1 MEENKNTDKK
11 SLKFLKGRNTDWD
24 ELAKDCV
31 SFANAQ
37 GGSVLIGIEDKDS
50 LPRVINKMRLY
61 GKSISLNR
69 FLPPNLMNKNE
80 EAGLGN
86 WLGRLVELELIINSG
101 KGKGTQYAVNPEFI
115 RKINFKGKTNL
126 KNIEDYRLEELIY
139 KDLKA
144 YPDSGFSEIHSR
156 IGLEINMHK
165 VRRVLKKMV
174 DNHTVKSVGINR
186 WARYSI
192 EQIS

>member
-1 MEENKNTDKK
+1 MEENKNTDIK

-50 LPRVINKMRLY
+50 LPRAINKMRLY

-86 WLGRLVELELIINSG
+86 WLGRLVELELIVKSG
-101 KGKGTQYAVNPEFI
+101 KGKGTQYAVNLEFI
-115 RKINFKGKTNL
+115 KSI
-126 KNIEDYRLEELIY
+126 
-139 KDLKA
+139 
-144 YPDSGFSEIHSR
+144 SG
-156 IGLEINMHK
+156 
-165 VRRVLKKMV
+165 
-174 DNHTVKSVGINR
+174 
-186 WARYSI
+186 
-192 EQIS
+192 